1 MPSKAGGG
9 PNSRVVKQVGSRTGA
24 AARGI
29 NPGHVAQHG
38 LALGNKVMNDP
49 KRLNPVEPKFTQ
61 SPASVKLGNEV
72 AKNVGGGGPGT
83 GRTVHACGSQQS
95 PGPARPMAK
104 GTDILSQFGPE
115 SPGVRD
121 RR

>member
-1 MPSKAGGG
+1 MASKAGGG

-38 LALGNKVMNDP
+38 RALGNKAMNDP
-49 KRLNPVEPKFTQ
+49 KRFNPAEPKFTQ
-61 SPASVKLGNEV
+61 SRQSVRLGNEV
-72 AKNVGGGGPGT
+72 AKNVGGGGPGS
-83 GRTVHACGSQQS
+83 GRSVMKSGSQHGLTS
-95 PGPARPMAK
+95 PAPIGPAKDTLAE
-104 GTDILSQFGPE
+104 FGND
-115 SPGVRD
+115 SPNVRG